1 MKTKLPLWLVLSLL
15 PIAAHAGHWQRIKN
29 APPLPEIIDLINGN
43 ADLGPGGAA
52 FPILMT
58 DGSVIIQ
65 NAGYFGADGRIFK
78 LTPDVSGSYIDGT
91 WSELATMPYVS
102 FAGAQAVLPDGRVIM
117 EGGEYS
123 NYEFDFLLTNQG
135 AIYDPVADSWTT
147 VTPPPFFTDLYPPRA
162 TFAPSPI
169 GDSASIVLPDG
180 TYMLADKMSK
190 QAALLDINTMTWTE
204 TGTSTKSDMND
215 EEGWTLLPD
224 GTVLTTDCY
233 TDYTFGVA
241 PPPYPSNPTNSEI
254 YDPASHQWHS
264 GGSTIN
270 SLTDPILSE
279 TGAAMLRPDGTVFAF
294 GSRGYTAIYDTH
306 TSRWA
311 AGPRLPISPQG
322 NQYTAQDAPAALLPD
337 GHVLFAVTGGASVGG
352 EYSNPPVAFFEFD
365 GKRLIR
371 EPSIPNAGID
381 GSYSVNLLLL
391 PTGQVLATDSSD
403 DVEIYTPDRAHLIP
417 QQWRPEIETIP
428 HVLTRGNTYTL
439 TGIRLNGMSQAS
451 AYGDEGQNATNYP
464 LLRFTK
470 WGFRSSRVTYG
481 RTHDFSSMAV
491 ASDSLVSTKFDVPAN
506 LPTGLVMVQV
516 VTNGIPSGG
525 VMVWVN

>member
-1 MKTKLPLWLVLSLL
+1 MKTKRLALWIVLALL
-15 PIAAHAGHWQRIKN
+15 PVVAHAGTWRRIKN
-29 APPLPEIIDLINGN
+29 TPPLPEIIDLVNGN

-65 NAGYFGADGRIFK
+65 NAGYFGADGKIFK
-78 LTPDVSGSYIDGT
+78 LTPDSKGNYVKGT

-102 FAGAQAVLPDGRVIM
+102 YAAAQAVLPDGRVII

-123 NYEFDFLLTNQG
+123 NYELDFLLTNQG
-135 AIYDPVADSWTT
+135 AIYDPVTDTWTM
-147 VTPPPFFTDLYPPRA
+147 VTPPAFFTDLYPPRA
-162 TFAPSPI
+162 SFAPSPI

-190 QAALLDINTMTWTE
+190 QAALLNINTMTWTE

-233 TDYTFGVA
+233 TDYFFGVA
-241 PPPYPSNPTNSEI
+241 PPPYPSDPTNSEI
-254 YDPASHQWHS
+254 YDPASQQWHS
-264 GGSTIN
+264 AGSTIKT
-270 SLTDPILSE
+270 LTDQVLSE

-294 GSRGYTAIYDTH
+294 GSQGYTAIYDTH
-306 TSRWA
+306 TQHWA

-322 NQYTAQDAPAALLPD
+322 HQYTAQDAPAALLP
-337 GHVLFAVTGGASVGG
+337 GGNVLFAATGGASVGG
-352 EYSNPPVAFFEFD
+352 NYSNPPVSFFEFD
-365 GKRLIR
+365 GKRFIP
-371 EPSIPNAGID
+371 EPTLPNARID
-381 GSYSVNLLLL
+381 ASYSVNLLVL

-403 DVEIYTPDRAHLIP
+403 DVEIYTPDASVALP
-417 QQWRPEIETIP
+417 QWRPEIETIP
-428 HVLTRGNTYTL
+428 HVVSRGSTYTL

-451 AYGDEGQNATNYP
+451 VYGDEGQNATNYP
-464 LLRFTK
+464 LLRFTS
-470 WGFRSSRVTYG
+470 WGRSPRIVYG

-491 ASDSLVSTKFDVPAN
+491 ASNSLVSMKFDVPSN
-506 LPTGLVMVQV
+506 LPNGLVLVQV
-516 VTNGIPSGG
+516 VTNGIASSG
-525 VMVWVN
+525 VMVRVN